1 MDQRKWLLK
10 EAKRKWLL
18 KEAKGSGFS
27 KKPKEVASQRSQS
40 LDPKGI
46 NTFMDTDELERGTD
60 ISPALLKAIQGSMI
74 SLIIFS
80 ENYASSTW
88 CLDELAHIIQ
98 CRESKQQMVFPIF
111 YKVDP
116 SHVRHQRGTFGQAI
130 ANHECNFK
138 NDINKVLRWKAA
150 LVEAANLS
158 GWHFLHGNMIFMLY
172 YNGMNLNLFMTS
184 LKRFRY
190 EY

>member
-1 MDQRKWLLK
+1 MDSITIH
-10 EAKRKWLL
+10 
-18 KEAKGSGFS
+18 G
-27 KKPKEVASQRSQS
+27 ASSSSSSSSPHSWTHDVFLSFRGEDTRYNFTDHLHSS
-40 LDPKGI
+40 LDRKGV
-46 NTFMDTDELERGTD
+46 NTFMDNDELERGTD

-80 ENYASSTW
+80 GNYASSTW

-98 CRESKQQMVFPIF
+98 CRESKQHMVFPIF

-116 SHVRHQRGTFGQAI
+116 SHVRHQRGTFGEAI

-138 NDINKVLRWKAA
+138 NDMNKVLRWKAA

-158 GWHFLHGNMIFMLY
+158 GWHFLH
-172 YNGMNLNLFMTS
+172 
-184 LKRFRY
+184 R
-190 EY
+190 